1 MFKPGKRGHQQIRF
15 PHARSSSATTVQTHG
30 IMEDS
35 LPLHFDPQAP
45 VLHRMEVQSCTYL
58 DPEND
63 YKTIQ
68 KRVTYLHVETTAA
81 SSLSSSSSSTR
92 KHSSITFG
100 SKHAPGFAVAAS
112 SEDKDAANPENS
124 NGVIYSDVESVAE
137 SHYVITG
144 IGYNSK
150 NRPITFQVVDLGRR
164 SRNTNSPETMMD
176 MMKACV
182 YYGNGQFSSVFCFWI
197 TIR

>member
-63 YKTIQ
+63 YNTIE
-68 KRVTYLHVETTAA
+68 KRVTYLHFETTAA
-81 SSLSSSSSSTR
+81 SSLLSSSTR

-112 SEDKDAANPENS
+112 SDDNTYHEGD
-124 NGVIYSDVESVAE
+124 GVIYSEVEGVAE

-150 NRPITFQVVDLGRR
+150 NRPITFQVVDLIRRR
-164 SRNTNSPETMMD
+164 SNTNSPEKMRD

-182 YYGNGQFSSVFCFWI
+182 YYGNGQFSSIFLFWI
-197 TIR
+197 TIH